1 MSDNLRYINRNHEKY
16 KLNPIL
22 KKKSFA
28 NIPKNLVLF
37 RNNTSKLSKSV
48 NGICFSA
55 INHNNKDIINSKV
68 FFNSV
73 DQNILKETW
82 IQLCKYILKNYLN
95 GKGTLIKGFG
105 TFTFLEQDI
114 NLEEKYNKNEKD
126 LKIGRPIFIVAKE
139 FVEFIKPGI
148 FNINYGLIPFKQ
160 KNYNMK
166 NVKKINYNEI
176 AQTLNITKD
185 ECYQIIKNII
195 HNMREQIKMNKFISK
210 ELPGIGTILIKD
222 YLFGVKFN
230 DDFIIEIYEKTEK
243 LTLRNNNIY
252 FNSESSKLN
261 KSMEHLNN
269 NSINNSIP
277 KLSPITCLSKEG
289 ENGFE
294 NKSKINSRNDN
305 NNNREE
311 TKQIFKKSENSKS
324 NNLLKNQPIFK
335 IPTQRSFLSKNTT
348 DNLLKMKKHSYMN
361 YLPIEIQKAFIANKG
376 QILREL
382 KNYDRK
388 INGLITRFETARA
401 FDKSNIHPQLSME
414 IINDL
419 INSYANDQ
427 DFIEYNKLL
436 TTIIKDIKYNLK
448 SNSFVVEENGLLP
461 SNFNY
466 KFKFGPK
473 IKKLIKTD
481 NKMNLIECASLK
493 KISGIKMSTI
503 NEDEKQEISEIPKN
517 NDIFNMDEYNNL
529 KVKISEVENEILSIK
544 LNIEDIII
552 FKKKIKETLKF
563 DKYMNNDK
571 ELNYSDFIDIL
582 RLYSIRY
589 PVEKI
594 LKILKFL
601 NIPNPQAMT
610 LNLINRKLNECK
622 VSSSEMTNAQIEEA
636 LNNILFDNNLDLKNI
651 LFYKKH
657 EISQSEFVTSLHDKT
672 RFSDNILISIFQKLS
687 NKNAYLSY
695 ETFFNVT
702 NKKKNEIGNEY
713 NREFYIS
720 SCKKILSKIKSL
732 GMTIEEYYF
741 RLLKYNYARKNN
753 LFNKLDFILA
763 LQQEEYEPP
772 FTENQ
777 LSFIFE
783 QMKNNK
789 LGDLD
794 RHEFRKAIITEYNA
808 LYHLQDDIKK
818 MKLTLDDIISML
830 ALSKDE
836 FSKNINYWQFK
847 ENIKRI
853 ESHYSN
859 EFIESLYLELVGDL
873 EKDINIK
880 YFLDL
885 LNVYQKKEF
894 FKINNESFVKNF
906 FINIRNN
913 IDYHT
918 LKASFEKEDQNFS
931 GKISKSSFCNII
943 SNFIKDFTN
952 GDLIK
957 LIRLTKIAENLT
969 SEVEYIKFINM
980 VYYNQNLDAFLLAVN
995 ELNEVFIKEANKN
1008 LKQLIGLIN
1017 NCKYDENNFITID
1030 RLYIFLTEK
1039 IKTKFENTYIKI
1051 SEPITKSIICKF
1063 DVDSDG
1069 KISLEDLKSILL
1081 RYINT
1086 DFFKYENN
1094 SESFDV
1100 NLFSDRILSDQ
1111 DYRDIVKKMK
1121 ENMKKKNI
1129 SEVGLFKIL
1138 DENKDGFI
1146 NNYDFNKGI
1155 KCVIELNPSIS
1166 DGFFNYLD
1174 RYKNGMVD
1182 LNTFLSRFKEFKL
1195 EKIVENNNDIEIII
1209 LEQLTEYFLKNMD
1222 KLNDEEFLVLMDKD
1236 CDGIISLEDFKYFVI
1251 NELGIFKS
1259 QINDFKLERVM
1270 QSISIS
1276 KNLNI
1281 TLADINEFTNKIK
1294 INKKPNSHYI
1304 DLKEIFKEENN
1315 LNLSKNKKNKDFII
1329 QLIEKL
1335 GLYISQKFENISNF
1349 FKIYGNTEENKLRF
1363 EDFNK
1368 FLEKNLECFEG
1379 FNLTKDEI
1387 LSVFGS
1393 LDSQK
1398 KNYLTFE
1405 DMKNKL
1411 EIFDF
1416 YKKMHFDIK
1425 NFMVNNFRDNFDA
1438 FNNFLPIENSFSQ
1451 NSISL
1456 LKNNNDK
1463 TEANKSDIKKINN
1476 KKNLIKGLSIKH
1488 FYDGI
1493 NYIFPKKFSNE
1504 VLMTYI
1510 KKYFFNTKE
1519 GEISNDDENYK
1530 DKLITFSKFSLLYY
1544 GIICLDD
1551 EFNKYKMKFNKNR
1564 TTRNSIIKTISNR
1577 CDKIYK
1583 NKSTGNIDYRH
1594 NLFRSRNELLDLHPI
1609 HNPEI
1614 SKGKIIIPYDKNPL
1628 YKIKRIISSSPDTNL
1643 IRNVRDFMKRFKE
1656 NNYICNEFQ
1665 FKNLIRELNIGLTN
1679 IEIEDILKRSGRTYN
1694 GLINIKNFYKYIITK
1709 DKLKAKI
1716 GDSISIILSDFKQL
1730 LYKYYS
1736 NPKLAYI
1743 FHDKDQTNKMDFTKF
1758 KSIIIELYTKEKKPI
1773 PNFVILKNCYDYID
1787 LRKDGFIDL
1796 VEWCNI
1802 FSKITGK
1809 LDLLKGLENKK
1820 EFKELKRWEVS
1831 DSIIDIYK
1839 NIYKNRKMISLRAKN
1854 VCFGSFIHVD
1864 SLINIL
1870 KENLPNYKLTNAQWK
1885 IIVEVGTKDNKGF
1898 IDFDNFMN
1906 VVDNCVQ
1913 K

>member
-28 NIPKNLVLF
+28 NIPKKLVLF
-37 RNNTSKLSKSV
+37 RNNTSKLSKSM
-48 NGICFSA
+48 NGICYSA
-55 INHNNKDIINSKV
+55 INHNNKNIINSKEL
-68 FFNSV
+68 FNSFE
-73 DQNILKETW
+73 QNILKETW
-82 IQLCKYILKNYLN
+82 IQLCKYIQKNYEN
-95 GKGTLIKGFG
+95 RKGTLIKGFG
-105 TFTFLEQDI
+105 TFTFLDQEI
-114 NLEEKYNKNEKD
+114 NIEGTNNKNDKE
-126 LKIGRPIFIVAKE
+126 LKIGRPIFIVSKE

-148 FNINYGLIPFKQ
+148 FNTIYGLIPFKQ
-160 KNYNMK
+160 KNNNMN
-166 NVKKINYNEI
+166 NVKKINFNEI
-176 AQTLNITKD
+176 ALSSNISKD

-195 HNMREQIKMNKFISK
+195 HDMGGQIKMNKFTFK

-222 YLFGVKFN
+222 YLLGVKFN
-230 DDFIIEIYEKTEK
+230 DDFINEIYEKTEK
-243 LTLRNNNIY
+243 LTLRNNNTN

-269 NSINNSIP
+269 IPISNSIP
-277 KLSPITCLSKEG
+277 KLSPITCLSKDA
-289 ENGFE
+289 ENGLE
-294 NKSKINSRNDN
+294 NIGKLNSRYDN
-305 NNNREE
+305 NNEE
-311 TKQIFKKSENSKS
+311 TKQVFKKPENSNP
-324 NNLLKNQPIFK
+324 NNLLNKQSIFK
-335 IPTQRSFLSKNTT
+335 IPTHRSFLFKNTT
-348 DNLLKMKKHSYMN
+348 DNLLNIKKHPYIN

-414 IINDL
+414 TINDL
-419 INSYANDQ
+419 INSYVNDQ

-436 TTIIKDIKYNLK
+436 TTIIKDIKNNLK
-448 SNSFVVEENGLLP
+448 SNSFIVEENELLP
-461 SNFNY
+461 SSFNY

-481 NKMNLIECASLK
+481 GKMNKIKCSSLK
-493 KISGIKMSTI
+493 KIAKIKVNTI
-503 NEDEKQEISEIPKN
+503 NEDEKQEISEIQKN
-517 NDIFNMDEYNNL
+517 NDIFNLDEYNNL

-544 LNIEDIII
+544 LNIDDIII

-563 DKYMNNDK
+563 DKYMSNDQ

-582 RLYSIRY
+582 RLYSITY
-589 PVEKI
+589 PIDKI

-636 LNNILFDNNLDLKNI
+636 LNNILFDTNLDLKNI
-651 LFYKKH
+651 LFDKKQ
-657 EISQSEFVTSLHDKT
+657 EISQSEFVTLLHDKT

-695 ETFFNVT
+695 ETLFNIT
-702 NKKKNEIGNEY
+702 NKHKNEIGNEY

-732 GMTIEEYYF
+732 RMTTEEYFF

-753 LFNKLDFILA
+753 LLNKLDFILA
-763 LQQEEYEPP
+763 MQQEEYEPP

-777 LSFIFE
+777 LSFIFD

-794 RHEFRKAIITEYNA
+794 RHEFKKAIITVYDA

-818 MKLTLDDIISML
+818 MKLTFDDIISMMG
-830 ALSKDE
+830 LSKDE
-836 FSKNINYWQFK
+836 FSKNMNYWQFK

-853 ESHYSN
+853 DSHYSN

-873 EKDINIK
+873 EKDLNIK
-880 YFLDL
+880 YLLDL

-894 FKINNESFVKNF
+894 FKLNNESFVKNF

-913 IDYHT
+913 VDYHT

-931 GKISKSSFCNII
+931 GKISKSLFCNII
-943 SNFIKDFTN
+943 NIFTKDFTN
-952 GDLIK
+952 GDIIK
-957 LIRLTKIAENLT
+957 LIRLTKIAENVT
-969 SEVEYIKFINM
+969 REVEYIKFINM

-995 ELNEVFIKEANKN
+995 ELNEVFNKEANKN
-1008 LKQLIGLIN
+1008 LKQLISLIN
-1017 NCKYDENNFITID
+1017 NTKYDENNNFISID
-1030 RLYIFLTEK
+1030 RLYSFITEK
-1039 IKTKFENTYIKI
+1039 IKTKLENTYIKI
-1051 SEPITKSIICKF
+1051 NEPITKSIICKF

-1069 KISLEDLKSILL
+1069 KISLEDLKSILQ
-1081 RYINT
+1081 RYNNT

-1094 SESFDV
+1094 STSFDV

-1111 DYRDIVKKMK
+1111 DFRDIVKKIK

-1129 SEVGLFKIL
+1129 SEVGLFKLL

-1155 KCVIELNPSIS
+1155 KNVIELNPSMS
-1166 DGFFNYLD
+1166 DGVFNYLD
-1174 RYKNGMVD
+1174 GYKNGMVD
-1182 LNTFLSRFKEFKL
+1182 LNTFISRFKEFKL
-1195 EKIVENNNDIEIII
+1195 EKIVENNNDIENII
-1209 LEQLTEYFLKNMD
+1209 LEKLAEYIMKNMD
-1222 KLNDEEFLVLMDKD
+1222 KLNDAEFLVLMDKD

-1251 NELGIFKS
+1251 NELGVFKS
-1259 QINDFKLERVM
+1259 QINDFNLERVM

-1281 TLADINEFTNKIK
+1281 TLADINEFINKIK
-1294 INKKPNSHYI
+1294 INKIPNSYYN
-1304 DLKEIFKEENN
+1304 DLKEIFKEENK

-1335 GLYISQKFENISNF
+1335 GLYISQKFENVSNF
-1349 FKIYGNTEENKLRF
+1349 FKMYGNTDENKLRF

-1368 FLEKNLECFEG
+1368 FLEKNLECFAG
-1379 FNLTKDEI
+1379 FNLSKDEI
-1387 LSVFGS
+1387 LAVFGA

-1405 DMKNKL
+1405 DLKNKL

-1425 NFMVNNFRDNFDA
+1425 NFLVNNFRDNFDA
-1438 FNNFLPIENSFSQ
+1438 FNYFLPIENSFSQ

-1456 LKNNNDK
+1456 LKKNISK
-1463 TEANKSDIKKINN
+1463 TEVNKSDVQKINN
-1476 KKNLIKGLSIKH
+1476 NKNLIKGLSIKH

-1504 VLMTYI
+1504 ILMTYI
-1510 KKYFFNTKE
+1510 KKYFFNNKE
-1519 GEISNDDENYK
+1519 GETSNDDEDYK
-1530 DKLITFSKFSLLYY
+1530 DKLITFSKFSLICY

-1551 EFNKYKMKFNKNR
+1551 EFNKYKIKFNKNR

-1577 CDKIYK
+1577 SDKIYK

-1594 NLFRSRNELLDLHPI
+1594 NLFRSKNELLDLHPI
-1609 HNPEI
+1609 HHPI
-1614 SKGKIIIPYDKNPL
+1614 FSKEKKIYPYDKSPL
-1628 YKIKRIISSSPDTNL
+1628 YKIKRIISSSPDINL
-1643 IRNVRDFMKRFKE
+1643 IRSVRDFMNRFKE

-1679 IEIEDILKRSGRTYN
+1679 IEIEDILKRSGKTYN
-1694 GLINIKNFYKYIITK
+1694 GLINIKDFYKYVITK
-1709 DKLKAKI
+1709 DKLKSKI

-1743 FHDKDQTNKMDFTKF
+1743 FHDKNQTNKMDFTKF

-1773 PNFVILKNCYDYID
+1773 PNCVILKNCYDYID
-1787 LRKDGFIDL
+1787 LRKDGVIDL

-1831 DSIIDIYK
+1831 DSINDIYK

-1854 VCFGSFIHVD
+1854 VCFGSFIQVD
-1864 SLINIL
+1864 TLINIL
-1870 KENLPNYKLTNAQWK
+1870 KENLPNYKLTNTQWK
-1885 IIVEVGTKDNKGF
+1885 IIVEVGTKNNKGF
-1898 IDFDNFMN
+1898 IDFDSFMN